1 TDIAGTTRD
10 VLEETLN
17 LDGIPLTISD
27 TAGIRSDENIDKV
40 EAIGID
46 CSKNY
51 IEEANI
57 VLFLY
62 DLTQG
67 FKDEDKTIFELIK
80 DKNYIKI
87 GTKSDLT
94 DKRDTDSICLSA
106 VSGENIEVLKEKIK
120 DIVLGDNNLETEFIT
135 NERQQKCLENAKKS
149 LLQALETTISRDLQ
163 DLISIDLKSALMS
176 VGEISGEVITDDIL
190 NNIFENFCIGK

>member
-1 TDIAGTTRD
+1 M
-10 VLEETLN
+10 
-17 LDGIPLTISD
+17 
-27 TAGIRSDENIDKV
+27 
-40 EAIGID
+40 
-46 CSKNY
+46 
-51 IEEANI
+51 
-57 VLFLY
+57 Y